1 VAHNENL
8 FGKDAARRAL
18 FSYEASRNF
27 RNIWH
32 HYPEKF
38 DEFKSALV
46 QTWPGMDIERPEI
59 NISHEKPR
67 LDMFCPEER
76 IPREIF
82 WAGFGF
88 QVWCQMLTHIIQS
101 NDRSLFLI
109 DEPDIY
115 LHSDLQRQLMSLLK
129 NMGPDILIATHSTEI
144 ISEAETDD
152 LLLINKRRK
161 NASRIKHPSQL
172 QEVFSALG
180 SNINPILTQLAK
192 TKRVIFVEGKDFQIL
207 GKFARKL
214 GYDGVGNRSE
224 FAVVA
229 VEGFNPERIRNL
241 KTGMEAALGGKISAG
256 TILDRDYRSNGECDS
271 IVEKCSSFCDYVMIY
286 TRKEIENFLLV
297 PTAIDWAAVNKI
309 AEQAK
314 RTGLEISYA
323 SDSAKLLEEF
333 SLQKKAYVTAQYLDN
348 RRRFE
353 RSIPTAR
360 SDATINEEALIEFE
374 SCWINASSRL
384 AVIPGKA
391 ALSILNMHLQEK
403 YGANITPSAIID
415 AMTTSEVVD
424 EMKKLIADISQF
436 ALSHTN

>member
-1 VAHNENL
+1 LA
-8 FGKDAARRAL
+8 
-18 FSYEASRNF
+18 
-27 RNIWH
+27 

-59 NISHEKPR
+59 NISHEKSR

-256 TILDRDYRSNGECDS
+256 TIL
-271 IVEKCSSFCDYVMIY
+271 VM
-286 TRKEIENFLLV
+286 
-297 PTAIDWAAVNKI
+297 
-309 AEQAK
+309 
-314 RTGLEISYA
+314 G
-323 SDSAKLLEEF
+323 
-333 SLQKKAYVTAQYLDN
+333 
-348 RRRFE
+348 
-353 RSIPTAR
+353 
-360 SDATINEEALIEFE
+360 
-374 SCWINASSRL
+374 
-384 AVIPGKA
+384 
-391 ALSILNMHLQEK
+391 
-403 YGANITPSAIID
+403 SAIR
-415 AMTTSEVVD
+415 S
-424 EMKKLIADISQF
+424 
-436 ALSHTN
+436 